1 MSDLCPPCQVIE
13 YVACCVRWTL
23 TSSCTLTA
31 APTPL
36 TGVIWSTPLLLVM
49 RNTLQSPVGLGHTQC
64 RPFMT
69 HFLLTDYPSSCY
81 HSDKSSLSSRKTAS
95 TVAITTNAAGRRSE
109 IARQFSHLLSSSSPL
124 VGENLKVTP
133 P

>member
-1 MSDLCPPCQVIE
+1 MLCEVDPNKQLYSDSSTHSSDGSDME
-13 YVACCVRWTL
+13 Y
-23 TSSCTLTA
+23 SSA
-31 APTPL
+31 ASDEEHSTVSSR
-36 TGVIWSTPLLLVM
+36 TGT
-49 RNTLQSPVGLGHTQC
+49 HTEC